1 MFSEKPFNSRGN
13 VPARPLANGS
23 ELRVVVISNAQPH
36 FIWRLAERLRNE
48 VPGGIVCGVVYVRPE
63 TKPAN
68 FVWTSARTATKRI
81 GETFLDWMHGCPG
94 ASRRHSNFT
103 ENDLAQC
110 GLRAGWQLTSVCRV
124 SLSLDFITS
133 CAADLCIALGD
144 LDIDK
149 SIGHLCRRG
158 AIVVAAPQHH
168 LDPNSPT
175 LGQEISLDTLHI
187 RENSVARISSLS
199 PKIPVEPYDTTTSL
213 LLKTN
218 LIATD
223 LATEAAARV
232 LLGRCNGSDDRKAGT
247 REDALPHISYWRRR
261 KYPNVNL
268 RPLSRYARPRWRLC
282 LAQTLLFP
290 YVLARNWYRRLLR
303 RFPITILVHHL
314 ISDVPHRLGMPT
326 DALYREIE
334 FLKKHYRIVSL
345 SEAVDLLNS
354 GTVSEPTVVL
364 TFDDGYQE
372 NFITL
377 RAVLEVT
384 GVPVSMFV
392 CTEIV
397 SSQSHFLH
405 DDQPYAKSDFLSLS
419 WDQVSYLHAVGV
431 EIGSHTR
438 SHFDCGSS
446 NSTVLDEEIT
456 GSKHDLE
463 KHLKV
468 PVRFFAFPFGK
479 RDNISTEAT
488 NIAAAC
494 YDYLLSS
501 CNGDNFASAA
511 FKDRQLMRKSLP
523 HNCWELE
530 LTVQSVLDLRE
541 EIKQALSPRVKRV
554 RRSSAIA
561 ASPMDQ
567 QTTTL

>member
-1 MFSEKPFNSRGN
+1 MISEKPFNTRSN
-13 VPARPLANGS
+13 VPARTLTNGS
-23 ELRVVVISNAQPH
+23 ELRVVVISNAQPR

-48 VPGGIVCGVVYVRPE
+48 VPGGIVCGVVYVHPE

-68 FVWTSARTATKRI
+68 FLWRSVRSATKRI
-81 GETFLDWMHGCPG
+81 GETFLDWVHGCPG

-149 SIGHLCRRG
+149 SIGQLCRRG
-158 AIVVAAPQHH
+158 AIVVAAPQHY
-168 LDPNSPT
+168 LDPNCRN
-175 LGQEISLDTLHI
+175 LAQEISLDTVHI
-187 RENSVARISSLS
+187 REDSVERISGLS
-199 PKIPVEPYDTTTSL
+199 PNIPVEPYDTTTSL

-232 LLGRCNGSDDRKAGT
+232 VNGYTGSEDRKTDT
-247 REDALPHISYWRRR
+247 REDALPHLSYWRRR
-261 KYPNVNL
+261 KYPNANV

-290 YVLARNWYRRLLR
+290 YVLTRNWYRRLLH

-334 FLKKHYRIVSL
+334 FLKAHYRIVSL

-377 RAVLEVT
+377 RAVLEAT
-384 GVPVSMFV
+384 RVPVSMFV
-392 CTEIV
+392 CTGIV

-405 DDQPYAKSDFLSLS
+405 DDQPCAQSDFLSLS

-446 NSTVLDEEIT
+446 SLTILDEEIT

-463 KHLKV
+463 KHLNA
-468 PVRFFAFPFGK
+468 PARFFAFPFGK

-488 NIAAAC
+488 NIAASC

-501 CNGDNFASAA
+501 CSGDNFASPA
-511 FKDRQLMRKSLP
+511 FKERHLMRKSLP

-530 LTVQSVLDLRE
+530 LTLQSVLDLRE
-541 EIKQALSPRVKRV
+541 EIKQAFNTKAKRV
-554 RRSSAIA
+554 RSTDAIA
-561 ASPMDQ
+561 TSPMDQ
-567 QTTTL
+567 QPTAL